1 MDNEIVVTNDGS
13 HSIYNP
19 RVNETYHS
27 KHGAIVEAEHVFIKN
42 GLFAENKMQ
51 FNILEV
57 GFGTG
62 LNALLTL
69 QKSQQKE
76 IDINYHGIELYPVL
90 EKSYSQLNF
99 TELIGEEKSK
109 LLQLHECEWEKE
121 HLITNLF
128 KLTKNKIALENYT
141 SKTKFD
147 IIYFDAFSPEKQPEL
162 WTAEVFQNMY
172 NLLNDDGFL
181 VTYCAKGV
189 VKRTMKAVGFEII
202 VLDGPPGKRQMT
214 RVNKTTSQKKHPKS
228 ISILC
233 KQKRK

>member
-1 MDNEIVVTNDGS
+1 MTNKLVITNDGS
-13 HSIYNP
+13 HSIFNP
-19 RVNETYHS
+19 EVNETYHS
-27 KHGAIVEAEHVFIKN
+27 KHGAIVEAEYVFIKN
-42 GLFAENKMQ
+42 GLLAENKKQ

-62 LNALLTL
+62 LNALLTA
-69 QKSQQKE
+69 QKAEQKE
-76 IDINYHGIELYPVL
+76 ISINYHGIELYPVPK
-90 EKSYSQLNF
+90 ESYSQLNF

-121 HLITNLF
+121 HIINNFF
-128 KLTKNKIALENYT
+128 KLTKNEIALENYT

-147 IIYFDAFSPEKQPEL
+147 IIYFDAFSPEKQAEL
-162 WTAEVFQNMY
+162 WTAEIFQNMY
-172 NLLNDDGFL
+172 NLLNEHGFL

-214 RVNKTTSQKKHPKS
+214 RANK
-228 ISILC
+228 
-233 KQKRK
+233 KRS

>member
-1 MDNEIVVTNDGS
+1 MTNKLVITNDGS
-13 HSIYNP
+13 HSIFNP
-19 RVNETYHS
+19 EVNETYHS
-27 KHGAIVEAEHVFIKN
+27 KHGAIVEAEYVFIKN
-42 GLFAENKMQ
+42 GLLAENKKQ

-62 LNALLTL
+62 LNALLTA
-69 QKSQQKE
+69 QKAQQKE
-76 IDINYHGIELYPVL
+76 INISYHGIELYPVPK
-90 EKSYSQLNF
+90 ESYSQLNF

-121 HLITNLF
+121 HVINNFF
-128 KLTKNKIALENYT
+128 KLTKNEITLENYS

-172 NLLNDDGFL
+172 NVLNEDGFL

-214 RVNKTTSQKKHPKS
+214 RANK
-228 ISILC
+228 
-233 KQKRK
+233 KRS

>member
-1 MDNEIVVTNDGS
+1 MDNKIVITNDGS
-13 HSIYNP
+13 HSIFNP
-19 RVNETYHS
+19 EVNETYHS
-27 KHGAIVEAEHVFIKN
+27 RHGAIVEAEYVFIKN
-42 GLFAENKMQ
+42 GLLAENKKK

-62 LNALLTL
+62 LNALLTA
-69 QKSQQKE
+69 QKAQQKE
-76 IDINYHGIELYPVL
+76 ININYHGIELYPVQK
-90 EKSYSQLNF
+90 ESYIQLNF

-109 LLQLHECEWEKE
+109 LLQIHECKWEKE
-121 HLITNLF
+121 NVINDFF
-128 KLTKNKIALENYT
+128 KLTKNEIALENYT

-162 WTAEVFQNMY
+162 WTAIIFQNMY
-172 NLLNDDGFL
+172 NLLNEDGFL

-214 RVNKTTSQKKHPKS
+214 RANKKGS
-228 ISILC
+228 
-233 KQKRK
+233 

>member
-1 MDNEIVVTNDGS
+1 MTNKLVITNDGS
-13 HSIYNP
+13 HSIFNP
-19 RVNETYHS
+19 EVNETYHS
-27 KHGAIVEAEHVFIKN
+27 KHGAIVEAEYVFIKN
-42 GLFAENKMQ
+42 GLLVEKKKQ

-62 LNALLTL
+62 LNALLTA
-69 QKSQQKE
+69 QKAQQKE
-76 IDINYHGIELYPVL
+76 ITINYHGIELYPVAK
-90 EKSYSQLNF
+90 ESYSQLNF

-121 HLITNLF
+121 HVINNF
-128 KLTKNKIALENYT
+128 FRLTKNEIALENYT

-172 NLLNDDGFL
+172 NLLNEDGFL

-189 VKRTMKAVGFEII
+189 VKRTMKAVDFEII

-214 RVNKTTSQKKHPKS
+214 RANKTTS
-228 ISILC
+228 
-233 KQKRK
+233 RK

>member
-1 MDNEIVVTNDGS
+1 MTNKLVITNDGS
-13 HSIYNP
+13 HSIFNP
-19 RVNETYHS
+19 EVNETYHS
-27 KHGAIVEAEHVFIKN
+27 KHGAIVEAEYVFIKN
-42 GLFAENKMQ
+42 GLLAENKKQ
-51 FNILEV
+51 FSILEV

-62 LNALLTL
+62 LNALLTA
-69 QKSQQKE
+69 QKAQQKK
-76 IDINYHGIELYPVL
+76 IAINYHGIELYPVPK
-90 EKSYSQLNF
+90 ESYIQLNF

-109 LLQLHECEWEKE
+109 LLNLHECEWEKE
-121 HLITNLF
+121 HIINNFF
-128 KLTKNKIALENYT
+128 KLTKNEIALENYT

-172 NLLNDDGFL
+172 NLLNEDGFL

-214 RVNKTTSQKKHPKS
+214 RANKTTSQK
-228 ISILC
+228 
-233 KQKRK
+233 

>member
-1 MDNEIVVTNDGS
+1 MTNKLVITNDGS
-13 HSIYNP
+13 HSIFNP
-19 RVNETYHS
+19 EVNETYHS
-27 KHGAIVEAEHVFIKN
+27 KHGAIVEAEYVFIKN
-42 GLFAENKMQ
+42 GLLAENKKQ

-62 LNALLTL
+62 LNALLTA
-69 QKSQQKE
+69 QKAQQKK
-76 IDINYHGIELYPVL
+76 IAINYHGIELYPVPK
-90 EKSYSQLNF
+90 ESYIQLNF

-121 HLITNLF
+121 HVINNFL

-141 SKTKFD
+141 SKNKFD

-172 NLLNDDGFL
+172 DLLKEDGFL

-214 RVNKTTSQKKHPKS
+214 RANKTTSQK
-228 ISILC
+228 
-233 KQKRK
+233 